1 MSSSTK
7 KKAKKPSGKAASA
20 GKKAKRPAVKQKTK
34 TKEKKEI
41 EEVREKGIEKEEE
54 EPAKK
59 VSAKPKAKSPE
70 KKESPPRTVAKKAVP
85 KILGPAP
92 SATIISRYNDS
103 TQERAARG
111 FSFGELESASISLIE
126 ARNQKLSVD
135 IRRRTILDDN
145 IESLKAWL
153 KDEPPSSEK

>member
-7 KKAKKPSGKAASA
+7 KKGKKLSAKAASA
-20 GKKAKRPAVKQKTK
+20 SKKAKRPAVKQKTK

-41 EEVREKGIEKEEE
+41 EEVREKGLEKEEE
-54 EPAKK
+54 PVKK
-59 VSAKPKAKSPE
+59 VSTKPKAKSSE
-70 KKESPPRTVAKKAVP
+70 KKESPPRTVAKKGVP

-103 TQERAARG
+103 TQERDARG

-135 IRRRTILDDN
+135 IRRRTILNDN